1 MTMLRRIAPQ
11 DVARAIRQPTDRQ
24 TLTSAA
30 EIVDAIRTR
39 GIPALREYAER
50 FGERT
55 LQEPLVLGPTEMR
68 AALESLD
75 PTQAALLE
83 RTAARIR
90 VFAEAQRESIR
101 ELDIAI
107 PGGRTGHTI
116 EPVVA
121 AGCYAPAGRYP
132 LPSSVLMTAVTA
144 RVAGCDRVVVASPG
158 ARPVM
163 LAAAAV
169 AGADKFLAVG
179 GAHAIAAMA
188 YGCAEFQ
195 ACDVIVGPGNKWVT
209 AAKQLVSG
217 VVGIDMLAGPSELL
231 VIADESAN
239 PALIAIDLLAQA
251 EHDTDAVPMLVATS
265 SSLADAVEAELTRLL
280 GELDTRETAATALR
294 NGFAC
299 VVSSLDEARALADR
313 IAAEHV
319 EILLSDPEPFAR
331 SLRNAGALFVG
342 SRSAEV
348 FGDYGAGPNHT
359 LPTGGAARFQAGL
372 SVSHFLRLRTWLK
385 IDEFNDA
392 RELIDDAVALAQ
404 IEGLS
409 GHRAAA
415 IARTVG
421 GDVKNG

>member
-11 DVARAIRQPTDRQ
+11 DVARATRLPTDRQ
-24 TLTSAA
+24 TLVSAA
-30 EIVDAIRTR
+30 EIVDAVRT
-39 GIPALREYAER
+39 GGVTALRGYAER
-50 FGERT
+50 FGERASH
-55 LQEPLVLGPTEMR
+55 EPLVLGPKEMH
-68 AALESLD
+68 AALDTLD
-75 PTQAALLE
+75 PSEVRLLE

-90 VFAEAQRESIR
+90 LFAEAQRRAIQEV
-101 ELDIAI
+101 DIAI
-107 PGGRTGHTI
+107 PGGRAGHTI

-163 LAAAAV
+163 LAAASV
-169 AGADKFLAVG
+169 AGADEFLAVG

-195 ACDVIVGPGNKWVT
+195 ACDVIVGPGNRWVT

-231 VIADESAN
+231 VIADESAD

-251 EHDTDAVPMLVATS
+251 EHDTDAVPMLVTTS
-265 SSLADAVEAELTRLL
+265 ASLMHAVEAELTRLL
-280 GELDTRETAATALR
+280 GGLDTRETAAMALR

-299 VVSSLDEARALADR
+299 FVSSLDEARLLADR

-319 EILLSDPEPFAR
+319 EVMLSDPEPFAR

-348 FGDYGAGPNHT
+348 FGDFGAGPNHT

-372 SVSHFLRLRTWLK
+372 SVNHFLRLRSWLK
-385 IDEFNDA
+385 IDDIENA
-392 RELIDDAVALAQ
+392 GELIDDAVALAQ

-415 IARTVG
+415 ISRTVRC
-421 GDVKNG
+421 DVTNG